1 MHWGGKLYNETL
13 IDKVEVLRSSVGER
27 NLDKRVLE
35 DRWSEAGDLVFFK
48 KISNV
53 KTHATSRFVMNDR
66 VFELQTATLQYKW
79 ESDFLKKANIQNM
92 TFGIN
97 MSDVFYLSSVK
108 RERGTSYPFARRV
121 GMTVSL
127 LF

>member
-1 MHWGGKLYNETL
+1 
-13 IDKVEVLRSSVGER
+13 
-27 NLDKRVLE
+27 
-35 DRWSEAGDLVFFK
+35 
-48 KISNV
+48 
-53 KTHATSRFVMNDR
+53 
-66 VFELQTATLQYKW
+66 
-79 ESDFLKKANIQNM
+79 M

>member
-1 MHWGGKLYNETL
+1 M
-13 IDKVEVLRSSVGER
+13 
-27 NLDKRVLE
+27 
-35 DRWSEAGDLVFFK
+35 
-48 KISNV
+48 ISNV